1 MHLLMLLDIYLAIS
15 PISESTI
22 ANKAA
27 GQAHFFR
34 RMRAG
39 ASVTV
44 DRAQRILQWFSDHWP
59 LDLEWPLEIPRPDPG
74 PDAVCFA
81 GVRTLTSTS
90 PAPSETPAGARPVL
104 SEAGHLTNVAAWAR
118 ALGFNP
124 QNVRNALARF
134 GEGGPKWGHMPRKD
148 SEAYLIMEE
157 LFKLGES
164 RVALSKLGYE
174 AGRMGRRLGL

>member
-1 MHLLMLLDIYLAIS
+1 M
-15 PISESTI
+15 
-22 ANKAA
+22 
-27 GQAHFFR
+27 
-34 RMRAG
+34 
-39 ASVTV
+39 
-44 DRAQRILQWFSDHWP
+44 QWFSDHWP

-81 GVRTLTSTS
+81 GARTLTSTS